1 MTMGVV
7 SDLIDGVVEVS
18 TGSAEL
24 VASKWAALV
33 GGGLGLI
40 ALLVLVI
47 LLVTV
52 PMAGIVLAIVL
63 LGVLYILS
71 QGDNDLI

>member
-1 MTMGVV
+1 MGVV

-33 GGGLGLI
+33 GGAVTIVVLLLLVVLLLAAPTVGIALAVILI
-40 ALLVLVI
+40 AGLWV
-47 LLVTV
+47 
-52 PMAGIVLAIVL
+52 
-63 LGVLYILS
+63 LS
-71 QGDNDLI
+71 QGDNDVI

>member
-1 MTMGVV
+1 MGVV

-18 TGSAEL
+18 TGSAEI
-24 VASKWAALV
+24 VASKWSVIV

-71 QGDNDLI
+71 QGDNDVI